1 MTVDHTS
8 AHAAT
13 AAAAAGAMTLREL
26 VARVRED
33 WQVHHRDSSLPGF
46 RALAAYRLGA
56 WRRSHRSPLIRYG
69 LAFPARALLRF
80 VRNHYGI
87 ELYSTAS
94 IGRRVKIAHQ
104 GGIVIHELAEIGDN
118 VVIRQGCTVGAV
130 SDERFLGAPVI
141 EDGVELGAGAV
152 IVGNIRVG
160 RDARIGPNAVVMRN
174 VLPGSLVLA
183 SPSRVIESPQQG

>member
-8 AHAAT
+8 AQAAT
-13 AAAAAGAMTLREL
+13 AAAAAGAITLGEL
-26 VARVRED
+26 IARVRED

-46 RALAAYRLGA
+46 RALLAYRLGS
-56 WRRSHRSPLIRYG
+56 WRRSHHSPFIRFG

-94 IGRRVKIAHQ
+94 IGRRVTIAHQ
-104 GGIVIHELAEIGDN
+104 GGIVIHEHAEIGDD

-130 SDERFLGAPVI
+130 SDERFLGAPVL

-183 SPSRVIESPQQG
+183 SPSRVIESPQPG